1 MIPDYANA
9 KQTTSPTAHS
19 LIEKRERERIT
30 TIGLSLSTNKALV
43 KSFVESV
50 FNDHDLPA
58 IEKYLA
64 ATIRGKEEF
73 KQSLTAQFK
82 AFPDIHTK

>member
-1 MIPDYANA
+1 MRYTGVNDTRLCQRP
-9 KQTTSPTAHS
+9 KQTTLPIAHS

-64 ATIRGKEEF
+64 ATLPLITLLVQIRV
-73 KQSLTAQFK
+73 
-82 AFPDIHTK
+82 